1 MDKLNTKTLNE
12 LMSNPL
18 GRVLL
23 GMFDITD
30 QDLKTL
36 NRALEEE
43 EAKEAEKTMMKKP
56 VEEPVEETACG
67 KDYSGEDT
75 EENLNTVELEPDL
88 EDDEVVSVVINKDE
102 LEAILKEWEAV
113 EKEVFR
119 LDLEF
124 GINIWDSDQKTIYN
138 RYNKMIR
145 MFLESQFGVETADI
159 LEDWVFDY
167 DKENRPDFDSVWE
180 NVIKG

>member
-36 NRALEEE
+36 NRTLEEE
-43 EAKEAEKTMMKKP
+43 EAKEAEETMMEKP
-56 VEEPVEETACG
+56 VEEPVEEPTCG
-67 KDYSGEDT
+67 KDYSEEDT
-75 EENLNTVELEPDL
+75 EENLNTVELDL
-88 EDDEVVSVVINKDE
+88 EDDEVAVVINKDE
-102 LEAILKEWEAV
+102 LEALLKEWEAV
-113 EKEVFR
+113 EKEVFK
-119 LDLEF
+119 LDQEF
-124 GINIWDSDQKTIYN
+124 GINIWDSDQETIYN

-159 LEDWVFDY
+159 LEDWVFGY

>member
-12 LMSNPL
+12 LMNNPL
-18 GRVLL
+18 AKVLM

-36 NRALEEE
+36 NRTLEQE
-43 EAKEAEKTMMKKP
+43 EAKEAEKVMMENLEEPVEKP
-56 VEEPVEETACG
+56 VEETTCG
-67 KDYSGEDT
+67 KDYSEEDT
-75 EENLNTVELEPDL
+75 EENLNTVELDL
-88 EDDEVVSVVINKDE
+88 EDDEVAVVINKDE
-102 LEAILKEWEAV
+102 LEALLKEWEAV
-113 EKEVFR
+113 EKEVFK
-119 LDLEF
+119 LDQEF
-124 GINIWDSDQKTIYN
+124 GINIWDSEQETIYN

-159 LEDWVFDY
+159 LEDWVFGY
-167 DKENRPDFDSVWE
+167 DNENRPDFDSVWE

>member
-36 NRALEEE
+36 NRTLEEE
-43 EAKEAEKTMMKKP
+43 EAKEAEKTMMEKP
-56 VEEPVEETACG
+56 VEEPEEESTCG
-67 KDYSGEDT
+67 KDYSEEDT
-75 EENLNTVELEPDL
+75 EENLNTVELDL
-88 EDDEVVSVVINKDE
+88 EDDEVAVVINKDE
-102 LEAILKEWEAV
+102 LEALLKEWEAV
-113 EKEVFR
+113 EKEVFK
-119 LDLEF
+119 LDQEF
-124 GINIWDSDQKTIYN
+124 GINIWDSDQETIYN

-159 LEDWVFDY
+159 LEDWVFGY